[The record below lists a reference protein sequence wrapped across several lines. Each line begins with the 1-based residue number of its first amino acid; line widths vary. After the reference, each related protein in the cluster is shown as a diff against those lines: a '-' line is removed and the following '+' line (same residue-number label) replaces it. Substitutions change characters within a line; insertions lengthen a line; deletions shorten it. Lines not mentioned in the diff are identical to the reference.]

1 MFAHEIASD
10 AAKHADNMAYMA
22 ELRGKWK
29 LQAAVLKWALEN
41 SPALREA
48 GLMQG
53 LVEVMQKEV
62 YE

>member
-1 MFAHEIASD
+1 MFAHEIAAD
-10 AAKHADNMAYMA
+10 AAKHADNLSYMA

-29 LQAAVLKWALEN
+29 LQSAVLKWALEN